1 MVEPAALPAAL
12 AATSALLVVRAI
24 EARADVD
31 LLAKMRGE
39 LFVSQ
44 AGKPQQLSLAA
55 RVGRSRLAARVGGN
69 ELIDRRL
76 ELAGRPVSVE
86 AIQGLRVLLAAA
98 GSALVLTLV
107 AFAPYALLLVPIAVV
122 AALRL
127 PTLVLARLGRR
138 RQDRIG
144 AHVADLVELLVATT
158 EAGLSPLV
166 AFRRSAEALKGPL
179 GEELRGAVRQI
190 DLGIPWRVGMMRM
203 AGRCDVPSLRRL
215 VAALGRSQR
224 LGTTLGSALRTVAA
238 DLRAERRAHAEE
250 VARRAPIKMLFP
262 LVFLILPAFLLLTV
276 GPVVLATMR
285 SLR

>member
-1 MVEPAALPAAL
+1 MVRVAAIPAAL
-12 AATSALLVVRAI
+12 AATSALLVVRGI
-24 EARADVD
+24 QVRADAG
-31 LLAKMRGE
+31 LLARVRGE
-39 LFVSQ
+39 LLVPE

-55 RVGRSRLAARVGGN
+55 RVGRSRLAARVGAS
-69 ELIDRRL
+69 EVIDRRL
-76 ELAGRPVSVE
+76 ELAGRPISLE
-86 AIQGLRVLLAAA
+86 ATQGLRLLLAASS
-98 GSALVLTLV
+98 SALGLTLV
-107 AFAPYALLLVPIAVV
+107 AFAPYALALVPIAVV

-127 PTLVLARLGRR
+127 PALVLGRLGSR

-166 AFRRSAEALKGPL
+166 AFRRSAEVLTGPL
-179 GEELRGAVRQI
+179 GEELREAVRQI
-190 DLGIPWRVGMMRM
+190 DLGVPWRVGMTRM

-215 VAALGRSQR
+215 VEALGRSQR
-224 LGTTLGSALRTVAA
+224 LGTTLGSTLRTVAA

>member
-1 MVEPAALPAAL
+1 VVRAAAIPAAL
-12 AATSALLVVRAI
+12 AATSALLVVRGIQVRGDAG
-24 EARADVD
+24 
-31 LLAKMRGE
+31 LLARMRGE
-39 LFVSQ
+39 LFVPD

-55 RVGRSRLAARVGGN
+55 RVGRSRLAARVGAT
-69 ELIDRRL
+69 EVIDRRL
-76 ELAGRPVSVE
+76 ELAGRPVSLE
-86 AIQGLRVLLAAA
+86 AIQGLRLLLAA
-98 GSALVLTLV
+98 SSFALGLTLV
-107 AFAPYALLLVPIAVV
+107 AFAPYALALVPIAVV
-122 AALRL
+122 ATLRL
-127 PTLVLARLGRR
+127 PAMVLARLGSR

-166 AFRRSAEALKGPL
+166 AFRRSAEVLKGPL
-179 GEELRGAVRQI
+179 GEELREAMRQI
-190 DLGIPWRVGMMRM
+190 DLGVPWRVGMTRM

-224 LGTTLGSALRTVAA
+224 LGTTLGSTLRTVAA
-238 DLRAERRAHAEE
+238 DLRAERRVHAEE

>member
-1 MVEPAALPAAL
+1 
-12 AATSALLVVRAI
+12 
-24 EARADVD
+24 
-31 LLAKMRGE
+31 MRGE
-39 LFVSQ
+39 LLVPQ
-44 AGKPQQLSLAA
+44 AGKPHQSSLAA
-55 RVGRSRLAARVGGN
+55 RVGRSRLAARVGGS
-69 ELIDRRL
+69 EVIARRL
-76 ELAGRPVSVE
+76 ELAGRPVSLE
-86 AIQGLRVLLAAA
+86 AIQGLRLLLAAS
-98 GSALVLTLV
+98 GSALGLMLA
-107 AFAPYALLLVPIAVV
+107 AFAPYALALVPIVVV

-127 PTLVLARLGRR
+127 PALVLARLGKR

-179 GEELRGAVRQI
+179 GEELREAVRQI
-190 DLGIPWRVGMMRM
+190 DLGVPWRVGMTRM

-224 LGTTLGSALRTVAA
+224 LGTTLGSTLRTVAA
-238 DLRAERRAHAEE
+238 DLRGERRAHAEE

>member
-1 MVEPAALPAAL
+1 VVEPAALPAAL